1 MMKRALLN
9 SQRKQL
15 HDILIKHGVDP
26 AVTKWTN
33 EGYGWASSNVETLE
47 AGLCHFLFNPNSDG
61 TLSIHFKPSLDGGAS
76 LGAINNPWKD
86 VLYLFETWTIQ
97 VKNELAQED
106 PWQQYFAYLPPERIG
121 GSTDNSPFTHQEAEH
136 VASSVSILLEH
147 VKRELPNYNGVA
159 SQFNPQFE
167 RIAEQAKKG
176 AGRIDWSNQF
186 VGMLISLCLA
196 LALDPGTA
204 SALWRSWVQ
213 IIDGLLLP

>member
-1 MMKRALLN
+1 MIKRALLN

-15 HDILIKHGVDP
+15 HDILVNRGVDP

-33 EGYGWASSNVETLE
+33 DGKGWTSNNIETLE
-47 AGLCHFLFNPNSDG
+47 AGLCHFLFNPGSEG
-61 TLSIHFKPSLDGGAS
+61 KLSIHFKPSLDGGAS
-76 LGAINNPWKD
+76 LGLVSQSWEN
-86 VLYLFETWTIQ
+86 VLRLFDTWAMQ

-106 PWQQYFAYLPPERIG
+106 PWQQYLAYLPPERIG

-136 VASSVSILLEH
+136 VSNSVFMLLKH
-147 VKRELPNYNGVA
+147 VKRELPNYNKVA
-159 SQFNPQFE
+159 KQFDPQFE

-196 LALDPGTA
+196 LALSPETA
-204 SALWRSWVQ
+204 SALWQYWVQ
-213 IIDGLLLP
+213 IIDGLLLR

>member
-1 MMKRALLN
+1 MKRALLN
-9 SQRKQL
+9 SQRKEL
-15 HDILIKHGVDP
+15 HDILTKHEVNP

-33 EGYGWASSNVETLE
+33 EGKGWTKNNVETLE
-47 AGLCHFLFNPNSDG
+47 AGLCHFLFNPDSDG

-76 LGAINNPWKD
+76 LGKVRQSWKD
-86 VLYLFETWTIQ
+86 VLYIFDAWTIR

-106 PWQQYFAYLPPERIG
+106 PWQQYSAYLPPERIG

-136 VASSVSILLEH
+136 AAKSVSIFLEH
-147 VKRELPNYNGVA
+147 VKREIPGYNNVA
-159 SQFNPQFE
+159 KQFDPQFE

-186 VGMLISLCLA
+186 VGMLISLCMALSLA
-196 LALDPGTA
+196 PDTA
-204 SALWRSWVQ
+204 SALWQSWVQ